1 MRRARQ
7 RKVDGRAP
15 SMPRSVSAS
24 RRVEREVINGI
35 TVTVNG
41 RELAVRVGERIRWH
55 RERGDALITQMKKLT
70 EVERGAAE
78 DLATILGGRYESP
91 RGALERRLREHQ
103 DRATFLAFIRDHITP
118 DAVYRLNS
126 SDLKMIDVLP
136 ASEMC

>member
-1 MRRARQ
+1 MRSARKTST
-7 RKVDGRAP
+7 RT
-15 SMPRSVSAS
+15 RSVSRPLVAARS
-24 RRVEREVINGI
+24 AEREVINGI

-41 RELAVRVGERIRWH
+41 RELAVRVAERIRWH

-70 EVERGAAE
+70 EIERSAAE

-136 ASEMC
+136 ADGC

>member
-1 MRRARQ
+1 MRRARKS
-7 RKVDGRAP
+7 KVDGQAP
-15 SMPRSVSAS
+15 SIRSVSAS
-24 RRVEREVINGI
+24 RPAEREVI

-103 DRATFLAFIRDHITP
+103 DRATFLAFIRDHNTP